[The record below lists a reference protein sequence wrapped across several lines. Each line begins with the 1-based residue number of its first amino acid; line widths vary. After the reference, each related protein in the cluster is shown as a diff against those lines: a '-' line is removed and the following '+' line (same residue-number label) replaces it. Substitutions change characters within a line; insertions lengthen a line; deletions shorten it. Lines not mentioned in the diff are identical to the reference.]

1 MARNKIDLNPQV
13 LDLVLYAGDGVSFR
27 LTFKTSAGA
36 ELDMSGA
43 MKAQIRLER
52 EAPDPAKADFDV
64 DMTDAATG
72 VILLELSGAD
82 THALI
87 TSGEKFVGVWD
98 LQWTPT
104 GSEPLTV
111 VQGKVECMPDVTH

>member
-13 LDLVLYAGDGVSFR
+13 LDLVLYAGDGVGFR
-27 LTFKTSAGA
+27 LTFNTTAGSPV
-36 ELDMSGA
+36 DVSGA

-52 EAPDPAKADFDV
+52 EAPDPALADFDV

-72 VILLELSGAD
+72 VVLLELSGAD